1 MRSQNEREVK
11 NGPGMP
17 VETYHQRIKE
27 EKRMAAVEA
36 AMALFLEQGYDRT
49 SLQQVAQRAELSTG
63 TLFKRFP
70 TKASLFEAIVEQFW
84 KVEIVS
90 ESPLTTGN
98 PRASLRKIG
107 SDYAQ
112 RNRRPDMVSI
122 YRLIIAEAPRFPDLC
137 QMFFDKTRGPYLAR
151 LETYL
156 ASEVK
161 AGTLDI
167 PDIPRASREFLALI
181 GGQAFWPELVMPGS
195 GGTNEEAAEVVKRAV
210 EMMLSRY
217 GTRSPHTRIDGGDAT
232 SSGKMR
238 GRRVN
243 RRVIKPCE

>member
-1 MRSQNEREVK
+1 MRSRNEREVK
-11 NGPGMP
+11 KGPGMP

-70 TKASLFEAIVEQFW
+70 TKASLFEAVVEQFW

-112 RNRRPDMVSI
+112 RIRRPEMVSI
-122 YRLIIAEAPRFPDLC
+122 VRLIIAEAPRFPDLG
-137 QMFFDKTRGPYLAR
+137 QMLIVKARGPYLAR
-151 LETYL
+151 LERYL

-167 PDIPRASREFLALI
+167 PDIPRASREFLAI
-181 GGQAFWPELVMPGS
+181 IVGQAFWSELIMPGC
-195 GGTNEEAAEVVKRAV
+195 GATNEEVAKVVKRAV
-210 EMMLSRY
+210 EMMLSCY
-217 GTRSPHTRIDGGDAT
+217 ATRAPNWKS
-232 SSGKMR
+232 
-238 GRRVN
+238 
-243 RRVIKPCE
+243 